1 MVMEIPE
8 ATSFFWKQGRIKTF
22 NSWPFKISNKCN
34 LECMAAAGFYAI
46 GNNDEPDLVE
56 CFICGK
62 QLDGWEPDD
71 DPWDE
76 HVKHQTNCLFV
87 KLNKQ
92 DEKTWTV
99 EELYE
104 LYKKFKIK
112 EYMYELNKN
121 INMIK
126 DEAAQLKNELSS
138 LYKTSR
144 KNKKSIG

>member
-1 MVMEIPE
+1 MEIPE

-22 NSWPFKISNKCN
+22 NNWPFTISDKCN
-34 LECMAAAGFYAI
+34 SECMAAAGFYAI

-56 CFICGK
+56 CFMCGK

-76 HVKHQTNCLFV
+76 HVKHQSNCSFV
-87 KLNKQ
+87 KLNKH
-92 DEKTWTV
+92 DEKEWTV
-99 EELYE
+99 DELYD

-112 EYMYELNKN
+112 EYMYKLNKN

-126 DEAAQLKNELSS
+126 DEATQLKSELSS
-138 LYKTSR
+138 LYKTS
-144 KNKKSIG
+144 